1 MLIPTKKN
9 IHLSNSMAGV
19 EPKKGKSGEGDEIN
33 EWGLHDTG
41 KSVAEMALKFPN
53 FDFLPPRF

>member
-1 MLIPTKKN
+1 
-9 IHLSNSMAGV
+9 MAGV

-33 EWGLHDTG
+33 EWRLHDTE